1 MELTQDQV
9 NRIHSMAA
17 QCLNIME
24 KQDRKGQYN
33 VLVKLYTDQFKESN
47 KSREYYG
54 ELQTWKNLTGTYE
67 KHVKQCEIKMAE
79 FQKSLN
85 AATAELQNEKGK
97 TYRWYQAYNEQKA
110 NIEKGGEEQ
119 NKLKEEMKRLESEK
133 SRMQEQLDAL
143 QNGAGDEKLQKLI
156 SQQQEQSA
164 TNDKLR
170 EENKNLQEEIE
181 DLKSE
186 IEELKTSSAQD
197 KTGEKLSVEVDDLNA
212 ENHQLKIQLDEL
224 QQKQPEQAKAN
235 KILHERNEKLL
246 KEVDTL
252 RNERQL
258 LKEQLE
264 MLQNQASAKKDR
276 PVRSDDDELD
286 EEMEE
291 LIEEK
296 EELEDKVDELQNVN
310 KQLKEQLSQMEEK
323 SKEAVLLQKK
333 CSELAN
339 KNKWLQKQNED
350 LEKAAKSEKKAD
362 APTIQE
368 QFEKMGLDY
377 DEMQHELDSLRIEK
391 QQLIQ
396 QKAMQEAQS
405 NMDMDELRKE
415 IETLKEQLAKGGGTV
430 VISAPAAPAEVPEV
444 PDAPVLSVPVTPAPH
459 VTPVAP
465 APPVTPVTSA
475 THIAP
480 AVPVAPL
487 SQSNEAFKLST
498 TSSEV
503 DKHEDSKFLN
513 VMLLGTKLHLSE
525 MPAKGAPIVVIE
537 NKAYPNPHFYR
548 GFTAGLETTSSVRPL
563 NNLFEIEGLQEDWQ
577 IKYSLQSVE
586 PAVMKTDDSGIQL
599 EKKGKLVLLPN
610 KK

>member
-119 NKLKEEMKRLESEK
+119 NKLKEEMKRLETEK

-156 SQQQEQSA
+156 SQQQQQTA
-164 TNDKLR
+164 ANDKLR
-170 EENKNLQEEIE
+170 EENKDLQKEIE

-264 MLQNQASAKKDR
+264 MLENQAEAKKSR
-276 PVRSDDDELD
+276 PARSDDDELD

-310 KQLKEQLSQMEEK
+310 KQLKEQLAQMEEK

-350 LEKAAKSEKKAD
+350 LEKAAKSEKKTD

-430 VISAPAAPAEVPEV
+430 VISAPAAPIEVPEV
-444 PDAPVLSVPVTPAPH
+444 PDAPLPAPKAAPAPTPAPA

-465 APPVTPVTSA
+465 AT
-475 THIAP
+475 
-480 AVPVAPL
+480 PVAPI
-487 SQSNEAFKLST
+487 SQTDEAFKLAT
-498 TSSEV
+498 TASEV

-525 MPAKGAPIVVIE
+525 MPAKGAPIVVID

-577 IKYSLQSVE
+577 IKYSLKSVE
-586 PAVMKTDDSGIQL
+586 PATMKSDDSGIQL
-599 EKKGKLVLLPN
+599 EQKGKIVLLPD

>member
-54 ELQTWKNLTGTYE
+54 ELQTWKNLTGTKE

-79 FQKSLN
+79 LQKSLN
-85 AATAELQNEKGK
+85 ATAAELQNEKGK

-110 NIEKGGEEQ
+110 TMEKGGEEQ
-119 NKLKEEMKRLESEK
+119 SKLKEEMQRLETEK
-133 SRMQEQLDAL
+133 ARVQEQLDAL
-143 QNGAGDEKLQKLI
+143 QKGGAGDEKIQKLI
-156 SQQQEQSA
+156 AQQQEQTIA
-164 TNDKLR
+164 NDKLR
-170 EENKNLQEEIE
+170 EENADLQEEIE
-181 DLKSE
+181 
-186 IEELKTSSAQD
+186 ELKAELEEVKNNPEQD
-197 KTGEKLSVEVDDLNA
+197 KAGEKLSVEVDDLNA

-235 KILHERNEKLL
+235 KILHEKNEKLL
-246 KEVDTL
+246 KEVDNL

-264 MLQNQASAKKDR
+264 MLENQSITKKER
-276 PVRSDDDELD
+276 PARDDDELD

-350 LEKAAKSEKKAD
+350 LEKAAKSEKKSD

-396 QKAMQEAQS
+396 QKAMVEAQS
-405 NMDMDELRKE
+405 NMDLEELRKE
-415 IETLKEQLAKGGGTV
+415 IDSLKEQLAKGGSSVPVT
-430 VISAPAAPAEVPEV
+430 APVQPPEVPEV
-444 PDAPVLSVPVTPAPH
+444 PEAPEAPEVLHISDLSKPVTN
-459 VTPVAP
+459 
-465 APPVTPVTSA
+465 
-475 THIAP
+475 
-480 AVPVAPL
+480 
-487 SQSNEAFKLST
+487 SNVMDEAYKLST
-498 TSSEV
+498 SSVEV
-503 DKHEDSKFLN
+503 DKHENSKFLN
-513 VMLLGTKLHLSE
+513 VMLLGTNLHLSE
-525 MPAKGAPIVVIE
+525 MPAKGAPIVVID
-537 NKAYPNPHFYR
+537 NKAYPNPHFYK
-548 GFTAGLETTSSVRPL
+548 GFTSGLETTSSVRPL
-563 NNLFEIEGLQEDWQ
+563 NNLFDIDGLQEDWES
-577 IKYSLQSVE
+577 KYSLKSVE
-586 PAVMKTDDSGIQL
+586 PAEMKTDDSGIQL
-599 EKKGKLVLLPN
+599 EKKGKIVLLPDM
-610 KK
+610 K

>member
-79 FQKSLN
+79 LQKGLN
-85 AATAELQNEKGK
+85 ATAAELQNEKGK

-110 NIEKGGEEQ
+110 TMEKGGEEQ
-119 NKLKEEMKRLESEK
+119 SKLKEEVQKLETEK

-143 QNGAGDEKLQKLI
+143 QNGGAGDEKIQKLI
-156 SQQQEQSA
+156 AQQQEQTA
-164 TNDKLR
+164 ANDKLR
-170 EENKNLQEEIE
+170 EENQDLQEEIE
-181 DLKSE
+181 
-186 IEELKTSSAQD
+186 ELKAELEEAKNSPAQD

-235 KILHERNEKLL
+235 KILHEKNEKLL
-246 KEVDTL
+246 KEVDNL

-264 MLQNQASAKKDR
+264 MLENQNVTKRER
-276 PVRSDDDELD
+276 PARDDDDEMD

-333 CSELAN
+333 CSELSN
-339 KNKWLQKQNED
+339 KNKWLQKQNDE
-350 LEKAAKSEKKAD
+350 LEKAAKSEKKTD

-396 QKAMQEAQS
+396 QKAMVEAQS
-405 NMDMDELRKE
+405 NMDTEALRKE
-415 IETLKEQLAKGGGTV
+415 IEELKEQLAKGGSV
-430 VISAPAAPAEVPEV
+430 PSVSAQPQEVPEV
-444 PDAPVLSVPVTPAPH
+444 PD
-459 VTPVAP
+459 
-465 APPVTPVTSA
+465 
-475 THIAP
+475 
-480 AVPVAPL
+480 VPVAPTVQSVQAAEPK
-487 SQSNEAFKLST
+487 SQEDEAFKLST
-498 TSSEV
+498 SPLEV

-537 NKAYPNPHFYR
+537 NKAYPNPHFYK
-548 GFTAGLETTSSVRPL
+548 GFTSGMETTSSVRPL
-563 NNLFEIEGLQEDWQ
+563 NNLFDIEGLLEDWK
-577 IKYSLQSVE
+577 IKYSLKSIE
-586 PAVMKTDDSGIQL
+586 PAEMKTDESGIQL
-599 EKKGKLVLLPN
+599 EKKGKIVLLPDM
-610 KK
+610 K

>member
-79 FQKSLN
+79 LQKGLN
-85 AATAELQNEKGK
+85 ATAAELQNEKGK

-110 NIEKGGEEQ
+110 TMEKGGEEQ
-119 NKLKEEMKRLESEK
+119 SKLKEEVQKLETAK

-143 QNGAGDEKLQKLI
+143 QNGGAGDEKIQKLI
-156 SQQQEQSA
+156 AQQQEQTA
-164 TNDKLR
+164 ANDKLR
-170 EENKNLQEEIE
+170 EENQDLQEEIE
-181 DLKSE
+181 
-186 IEELKTSSAQD
+186 ELKAELEEAKNSPAQD

-235 KILHERNEKLL
+235 KILHEKNEKLL
-246 KEVDTL
+246 KEVDNL

-264 MLQNQASAKKDR
+264 MLENQNVTKRER
-276 PVRSDDDELD
+276 PARDDDDEMD

-333 CSELAN
+333 CSELSN
-339 KNKWLQKQNED
+339 KNKWLQKQNDE
-350 LEKAAKSEKKAD
+350 LEKAAKSEKKTD

-396 QKAMQEAQS
+396 QKAMVEAQS
-405 NMDMDELRKE
+405 NMDTEALRKE
-415 IETLKEQLAKGGGTV
+415 IEELKEQLAKGGSV
-430 VISAPAAPAEVPEV
+430 PSVSAQPQEVPEV
-444 PDAPVLSVPVTPAPH
+444 PD
-459 VTPVAP
+459 
-465 APPVTPVTSA
+465 
-475 THIAP
+475 
-480 AVPVAPL
+480 VPVAPTVQSIQAAEPK
-487 SQSNEAFKLST
+487 SQEDEAFKLST
-498 TSSEV
+498 SPLEV

-537 NKAYPNPHFYR
+537 NKAYPNPHFYK
-548 GFTAGLETTSSVRPL
+548 GFTSGMETTSSVRPL
-563 NNLFEIEGLQEDWQ
+563 NNLFDIEGLLEDWK
-577 IKYSLQSVE
+577 IKYSLKSIE
-586 PAVMKTDDSGIQL
+586 PAEMKTDESGIQL
-599 EKKGKLVLLPN
+599 EKKGKIVLLPDM
-610 KK
+610 K

>member
-54 ELQTWKNLTGTYE
+54 ELQTWQNLTGTYE

-79 FQKSLN
+79 LQKGLN
-85 AATAELQNEKGK
+85 ATAAELQNEKGK

-110 NIEKGGEEQ
+110 TMEKGGEEQ
-119 NKLKEEMKRLESEK
+119 SKLKEEVQKLETEK

-143 QNGAGDEKLQKLI
+143 QNGGAGDEKIQKLI
-156 SQQQEQSA
+156 AQQQEQTA
-164 TNDKLR
+164 ANDKLR
-170 EENKNLQEEIE
+170 EENQDLQEEIE
-181 DLKSE
+181 
-186 IEELKTSSAQD
+186 ELKAELEEAKNSPAQD

-235 KILHERNEKLL
+235 KILHEKNEKLL
-246 KEVDTL
+246 KEVDNL

-264 MLQNQASAKKDR
+264 MLENQNVTKRER
-276 PVRSDDDELD
+276 PARDDDDEMD

-333 CSELAN
+333 CSELSN
-339 KNKWLQKQNED
+339 KNKWLQKQNDE
-350 LEKAAKSEKKAD
+350 LEKAAKSEKKTD

-396 QKAMQEAQS
+396 QKAMVEAQS
-405 NMDMDELRKE
+405 NMDTEALRKE
-415 IETLKEQLAKGGGTV
+415 IEELKEQLAKGGSV
-430 VISAPAAPAEVPEV
+430 PSVSAQPQEVPEV
-444 PDAPVLSVPVTPAPH
+444 PD
-459 VTPVAP
+459 
-465 APPVTPVTSA
+465 
-475 THIAP
+475 
-480 AVPVAPL
+480 VPVAPTVQSVQAAEPK
-487 SQSNEAFKLST
+487 SQEDEAFKLST
-498 TSSEV
+498 SPLEV

-537 NKAYPNPHFYR
+537 NKAYPNPHFYK
-548 GFTAGLETTSSVRPL
+548 GFTSGMETTSSVRPL
-563 NNLFEIEGLQEDWQ
+563 NNLFDIEGLLEDWK
-577 IKYSLQSVE
+577 IKYSLKSIE
-586 PAVMKTDDSGIQL
+586 PAEMKTDESGIQL
-599 EKKGKLVLLPN
+599 EKKGKIVLLPDM
-610 KK
+610 K

>member
-79 FQKSLN
+79 LQKGLN
-85 AATAELQNEKGK
+85 ATAAELQNEKGK

-110 NIEKGGEEQ
+110 TMEKGGEEQ
-119 NKLKEEMKRLESEK
+119 SKLKEEIQKLETEK
-133 SRMQEQLDAL
+133 SRIQEQLDAL
-143 QNGAGDEKLQKLI
+143 QKGGAGDEKIQKLI
-156 SQQQEQSA
+156 AQQQEQTA
-164 TNDKLR
+164 ANDKLR
-170 EENKNLQEEIE
+170 EENQDLQEE
-181 DLKSE
+181 L
-186 IEELKTSSAQD
+186 EELKAELEEAKNSPAQD
-197 KTGEKLSVEVDDLNA
+197 KAGEKLSVEVDDLNA

-235 KILHERNEKLL
+235 KILHEKNEKLL
-246 KEVDTL
+246 KEVDNL

-264 MLQNQASAKKDR
+264 MLEKQSVTKKER
-276 PVRSDDDELD
+276 PVRDDDDEMD

-296 EELEDKVDELQNVN
+296 EELEDKVDELKNVN

-339 KNKWLQKQNED
+339 KNKWLQKQNDE
-350 LEKAAKSEKKAD
+350 LEKAAKSEKKTD

-396 QKAMQEAQS
+396 QKAMVEAQS
-405 NMDMDELRKE
+405 NMDLEELRKE
-415 IETLKEQLAKGGGTV
+415 IESLKEQLAKGGSV
-430 VISAPAAPAEVPEV
+430 PAAPAQPQEVPEV
-444 PDAPVLSVPVTPAPH
+444 PDAPVIPAFP
-459 VTPVAP
+459 AP
-465 APPVTPVTSA
+465 APV
-475 THIAP
+475 
-480 AVPVAPL
+480 
-487 SQSNEAFKLST
+487 SQEDEAFKLST
-498 TSSEV
+498 STLEV
-503 DKHEDSKFLN
+503 DKHEGSKFLN

-525 MPAKGAPIVVIE
+525 MPAPGAPVVVID
-537 NKAYPNPHFYR
+537 NKAYPNPNFYK
-548 GFTAGLETTSSVRPL
+548 GFTAGTETTSSVRPL
-563 NNLFEIEGLQEDWQ
+563 KNLFDIECLQEDWQ
-577 IKYSLQSVE
+577 IKYSLKSVE
-586 PAVMKTDDSGIQL
+586 PAEMKTDDSGIYL
-599 EKKGKLVLLPN
+599 EKKGRIVLLPDM
-610 KK
+610 K

>member
-79 FQKSLN
+79 LQKSLN
-85 AATAELQNEKGK
+85 ATATELQNEKGK

-110 NIEKGGEEQ
+110 SMEKDGEEQ
-119 NKLKEEMKRLESEK
+119 SKLKEDLKRLEEEK
-133 SRMQEQLDAL
+133 ARMQEQLDAL
-143 QNGAGDEKLQKLI
+143 QNGADDEKLQKLI
-156 SQQQEQSA
+156 SQQQEQTA
-164 TNDKLR
+164 ANDELR
-170 EENKNLQEEIE
+170 KENQDLQEEIE
-181 DLKSE
+181 
-186 IEELKTSSAQD
+186 ELKAQLENEKNNPD
-197 KTGEKLSVEVDDLNA
+197 KAGEKLSVEVDDLNA

-224 QQKQPEQAKAN
+224 QQKQPEQAKVN
-235 KILHERNEKLL
+235 KLLHEKNEKLL
-246 KEVDTL
+246 KEVDNL

-264 MLQNQASAKKDR
+264 MLENQSVTKHER
-276 PVRSDDDELD
+276 PARDDDDEMD

-296 EELEDKVDELQNVN
+296 EELEDKVDELRNVN
-310 KQLKEQLSQMEEK
+310 KQLKEQLAQMEEK

-333 CSELAN
+333 CNELAN

-350 LEKAAKSEKKAD
+350 LEKAAGTEKKAD

-396 QKAMQEAQS
+396 QKAMAEAQS
-405 NMDMDELRKE
+405 NMDMEELRKE
-415 IETLKEQLAKGGGTV
+415 IASLKEQLAKGGV
-430 VISAPAAPAEVPEV
+430 AVSAPVQPTEVPEV
-444 PDAPVLSVPVTPAPH
+444 PDAPVLKVPVS
-459 VTPVAP
+459 AP
-465 APPVTPVTSA
+465 ARSPQNT
-475 THIAP
+475 
-480 AVPVAPL
+480 
-487 SQSNEAFKLST
+487 EAFKLST
-498 TSSEV
+498 STLEV
-503 DKHEDSKFLN
+503 DKHEDAKFLS
-513 VMLLGTKLHLSE
+513 VMLLGTNLHLSE
-525 MPAKGAPIVVIE
+525 MPAQGAPIVVID
-537 NKAYPNPHFYR
+537 NKAYPNPHFYK
-548 GFTAGLETTSSVRPL
+548 GFTSAQETTSSVRPL
-563 NNLFEIEGLQEDWQ
+563 NNLFEIEGLQEDWK
-577 IKYSLQSVE
+577 IKYSLKSVE
-586 PAVMKTDDSGIQL
+586 PAEMKTDDSGIQL
-599 EKKGKLVLLPN
+599 EKKGKIVLLPDM
-610 KK
+610 K

>member
-79 FQKSLN
+79 LQKGLN
-85 AATAELQNEKGK
+85 ATATELQNEKGK

-110 NIEKGGEEQ
+110 SMEKDGEEQ
-119 NKLKEEMKRLESEK
+119 SKLKEDLQRLEAEK
-133 SRMQEQLDAL
+133 TRMQEQLDTL
-143 QNGAGDEKLQKLI
+143 QNGADDEKLQKLI
-156 SQQQEQSA
+156 SQQQEQLA
-164 TNDKLR
+164 VNDKLR
-170 EENKNLQEEIE
+170 EENQDLQEEIE
-181 DLKSE
+181 
-186 IEELKTSSAQD
+186 ELKAQLENAKNSPD
-197 KTGEKLSVEVDDLNA
+197 KAGEKLSVEVDDLNA

-235 KILHERNEKLL
+235 KILHEKNEKLL
-246 KEVDTL
+246 KEVDNL

-264 MLQNQASAKKDR
+264 MLENQSITKRER
-276 PVRSDDDELD
+276 PARDDDEMD

-296 EELEDKVDELQNVN
+296 EELEDKVDELRNVN
-310 KQLKEQLSQMEEK
+310 KQLKEQLTQMEEK

-339 KNKWLQKQNED
+339 KNKWLQKQNDE
-350 LEKAAKSEKKAD
+350 LEKAAGAEKKSD

-368 QFEKMGLDY
+368 QFEKMGIDY

-396 QKAMQEAQS
+396 QKAMAEAQS
-405 NMDMDELRKE
+405 SMDMEELRKE
-415 IETLKEQLAKGGGTV
+415 IETLKEQLAKGGVTV
-430 VISAPAAPAEVPEV
+430 SAVKPAEVPDIPEVPEV
-444 PDAPVLSVPVTPAPH
+444 PDVLSLKVPVAAPVVPKTAGTPAPKAS
-459 VTPVAP
+459 AP
-465 APPVTPVTSA
+465 
-475 THIAP
+475 
-480 AVPVAPL
+480 
-487 SQSNEAFKLST
+487 QNEEAFKLST
-498 TSSEV
+498 SSLEV
-503 DKHEDSKFLN
+503 DKHEDAKFLN
-513 VMLLGTKLHLSE
+513 VMLLGTKLHLSD
-525 MPAKGAPIVVIE
+525 MPAKGAPVVVID
-537 NKAYPNPHFYR
+537 NKAYPNPHFYK
-548 GFTAGLETTSSVRPL
+548 GFTSGQETTSSVRPL
-563 NNLFEIEGLQEDWQ
+563 NNLFEIEGLQEDWK

-586 PAVMKTDDSGIQL
+586 PAEMKTDDSGVELQ
-599 EKKGKLVLLPN
+599 KKGKIVLLPDI
-610 KK
+610 K

>member
-33 VLVKLYTDQFKESN
+33 VLVKLYTDQSMESN

-79 FQKSLN
+79 LQKGLN
-85 AATAELQNEKGK
+85 ATATELQNEKGK

-110 NIEKGGEEQ
+110 SMEKDGEEQ
-119 NKLKEEMKRLESEK
+119 NKLKEDMKRLEAEK
-133 SRMQEQLDAL
+133 ISMQEQLDTL
-143 QNGAGDEKLQKLI
+143 QNGADDEKLQKLI

-164 TNDKLR
+164 ENDKLR
-170 EENKNLQEEIE
+170 EENQDLQEEIE
-181 DLKSE
+181 
-186 IEELKTSSAQD
+186 ELKAQLENAKNNPD
-197 KTGEKLSVEVDDLNA
+197 KAGEKLSVEVDDLNA

-235 KILHERNEKLL
+235 KILHEKNEKLL
-246 KEVDTL
+246 KEVDNL

-264 MLQNQASAKKDR
+264 MLENQSVTKRER
-276 PVRSDDDELD
+276 PARDDDDEMD

-296 EELEDKVDELQNVN
+296 EELEDKVDELRNVN
-310 KQLKEQLSQMEEK
+310 KQLKEQLTQMEEK

-350 LEKAAKSEKKAD
+350 LEKAAGAEKKTD

-368 QFEKMGLDY
+368 QFEKMGIDY

-396 QKAMQEAQS
+396 QKAMVEAQS
-405 NMDMDELRKE
+405 NMDMEELRKE
-415 IETLKEQLAKGGGTV
+415 IKSLKEQLAKGGVAV
-430 VISAPAAPAEVPEV
+430 VSKSEEVPDVPEV
-444 PDAPVLSVPVTPAPH
+444 PDAPDAPVLKVTA
-459 VTPVAP
+459 
-465 APPVTPVTSA
+465 APPLKAAEPAAPVSEN
-475 THIAP
+475 
-480 AVPVAPL
+480 
-487 SQSNEAFKLST
+487 NEAFKLST
-498 TSSEV
+498 SSLEV
-503 DKHEDSKFLN
+503 DKHEDAKFLN

-525 MPAKGAPIVVIE
+525 MPAKGAPIVVID
-537 NKAYPNPHFYR
+537 NKAYPNPHFYK
-548 GFTAGLETTSSVRPL
+548 GFTSAQETTSSVRPL
-563 NNLFEIEGLQEDWQ
+563 NNLFEVEGLQEDWQ
-577 IKYSLQSVE
+577 IKYSLKSVE
-586 PAVMKTDDSGIQL
+586 PAEMKTDDSGVQL
-599 EKKGKLVLLPN
+599 EKKGKIILLPDI
-610 KK
+610 K

>member
-79 FQKSLN
+79 LQKSLN
-85 AATAELQNEKGK
+85 ATATELQNEKGK

-110 NIEKGGEEQ
+110 NMEKDGEEQ
-119 NKLKEEMKRLESEK
+119 TKLKGDITRLEAEK
-133 SRMQEQLDAL
+133 TRLQEQLDTL
-143 QNGAGDEKLQKLI
+143 QNGADDEKLQKLI
-156 SQQQEQSA
+156 SQQQEQTA
-164 TNDKLR
+164 ANDKLR
-170 EENKNLQEEIE
+170 EENHDLQEEV
-181 DLKSE
+181 
-186 IEELKTSSAQD
+186 EELKAQLENAKNNPD
-197 KTGEKLSVEVDDLNA
+197 KAGEKLSVEVDDLNA

-235 KILHERNEKLL
+235 KILHEKNEKLL
-246 KEVDTL
+246 KEVDNL

-264 MLQNQASAKKDR
+264 MLENQSVTKRER
-276 PVRSDDDELD
+276 PARDDDEMD

-296 EELEDKVDELQNVN
+296 EELEDKVDELRNVN
-310 KQLKEQLSQMEEK
+310 KQLKEQLTQMEEK

-339 KNKWLQKQNED
+339 KNKWLQKQNEE
-350 LEKAAKSEKKAD
+350 LEKAAGAEKKTD

-396 QKAMQEAQS
+396 QKAMAEAQS
-405 NMDMDELRKE
+405 NMDMEELRKE
-415 IETLKEQLAKGGGTV
+415 IESLKEQLAKGGV
-430 VISAPAAPAEVPEV
+430 AVSAPAEPAEVPDIPEV
-444 PDAPVLSVPVTPAPH
+444 PDVPSLKVPVS
-459 VTPVAP
+459 AP
-465 APPVTPVTSA
+465 APKAPEMPAPKAPETP
-475 THIAP
+475 
-480 AVPVAPL
+480 
-487 SQSNEAFKLST
+487 QNNEAYKLST
-498 TSSEV
+498 SSLEV
-503 DKHEDSKFLN
+503 DKHEDAKFLN

-537 NKAYPNPHFYR
+537 NKAYPNPHFYK
-548 GFTAGLETTSSVRPL
+548 GFTSAQETTSSVRPL
-563 NNLFEIEGLQEDWQ
+563 NNLFEIQGLQEDWQ
-577 IKYSLQSVE
+577 IKYSLKSVE
-586 PAVMKTDDSGIQL
+586 PAEMKTDDSGIQL
-599 EKKGKLVLLPN
+599 EKKGKIILLPDM
-610 KK
+610 K

>member
-119 NKLKEEMKRLESEK
+119 NKLKEEMKRLETEK

-156 SQQQEQSA
+156 SQQQQQTA
-164 TNDKLR
+164 ANDQLR
-170 EENKNLQEEIE
+170 EENKDLQEEIE
-181 DLKSE
+181 ELKSE

-264 MLQNQASAKKDR
+264 MLQNQAETKKAR
-276 PVRSDDDELD
+276 PIRSDDDELD

-350 LEKAAKSEKKAD
+350 LEKAAKSKKKSD

-430 VISAPAAPAEVPEV
+430 VLSAPAAPTEVPEV
-444 PDAPVLSVPVTPAPH
+444 PDAPDAPLPAPKAAPAPA

-465 APPVTPVTSA
+465 ST
-475 THIAP
+475 
-480 AVPVAPL
+480 PVAPV
-487 SQSNEAFKLST
+487 SQTDEAFKLST
-498 TSSEV
+498 TTSEV

-525 MPAKGAPIVVIE
+525 MPAKGAPIVVID

-577 IKYSLQSVE
+577 IKYSLKSVE
-586 PAVMKTDDSGIQL
+586 PAIMKSDDSGIQL
-599 EKKGKLVLLPN
+599 EQKGKIILLPD

>member
-85 AATAELQNEKGK
+85 VATAELQNEKGK

-119 NKLKEEMKRLESEK
+119 NKLKEEMKRLETEK

-156 SQQQEQSA
+156 SQQQQQTA
-164 TNDKLR
+164 ANDKLR
-170 EENKNLQEEIE
+170 EENKDLQKEIE

-264 MLQNQASAKKDR
+264 MLENQAEAKKSR
-276 PVRSDDDELD
+276 PARSDDDELD

-350 LEKAAKSEKKAD
+350 LEKAAKSEKKTD

-430 VISAPAAPAEVPEV
+430 VISAPAAPIEVPEV
-444 PDAPVLSVPVTPAPH
+444 PDAPLPAPKAAPAPTPAPA

-465 APPVTPVTSA
+465 AT
-475 THIAP
+475 
-480 AVPVAPL
+480 PVAPI
-487 SQSNEAFKLST
+487 SQTDEAFKLAT
-498 TSSEV
+498 TASEV

-525 MPAKGAPIVVIE
+525 MPAKGAPIVVID

-577 IKYSLQSVE
+577 IKYSLKSVE
-586 PAVMKTDDSGIQL
+586 PATMKSDDSGIQL
-599 EKKGKLVLLPN
+599 EQKGKIVLLPD

>member
-119 NKLKEEMKRLESEK
+119 NKLKEEMKRLETEK

-156 SQQQEQSA
+156 SQQQQQTA
-164 TNDKLR
+164 ANDKLR
-170 EENKNLQEEIE
+170 EENKDLQEEIE

-264 MLQNQASAKKDR
+264 MLENQAEAKKSR
-276 PVRSDDDELD
+276 PARSDDDELD

-350 LEKAAKSEKKAD
+350 LEKAAKSEKKTD

-430 VISAPAAPAEVPEV
+430 VISAPAAPIEVPEV
-444 PDAPVLSVPVTPAPH
+444 PDAPLPAPKAAPAPTPAPA

-465 APPVTPVTSA
+465 AT
-475 THIAP
+475 
-480 AVPVAPL
+480 PVAPI
-487 SQSNEAFKLST
+487 SQTDEAFKLAT
-498 TSSEV
+498 TASEV

-525 MPAKGAPIVVIE
+525 MPAKGAPIVVID

-577 IKYSLQSVE
+577 VKYSLKSVE
-586 PAVMKTDDSGIQL
+586 PATMKSDDSGIQL
-599 EKKGKLVLLPN
+599 EQKGKIVLLPD

>member
-1 MELTQDQV
+1 MELTQDQL

-79 FQKSLN
+79 LQKGLN
-85 AATAELQNEKGK
+85 ATAAELQNEKGK

-110 NIEKGGEEQ
+110 TMEKGGEEQ
-119 NKLKEEMKRLESEK
+119 SKLKEEMQRLEMEK
-133 SRMQEQLDAL
+133 ARMQEQLDAL
-143 QNGAGDEKLQKLI
+143 QNGGAGDEKIQKLI
-156 SQQQEQSA
+156 AQQQEQTA
-164 TNDKLR
+164 VNDKLR
-170 EENKNLQEEIE
+170 EENQDLQE
-181 DLKSE
+181 E
-186 IEELKTSSAQD
+186 IEELKTQLEEAKNNPEQD
-197 KTGEKLSVEVDDLNA
+197 KAGEKLSVEVDDLNA

-235 KILHERNEKLL
+235 KILHEKNEKLL
-246 KEVDTL
+246 KEVDNL

-264 MLQNQASAKKDR
+264 MLENQNTAKRER
-276 PVRSDDDELD
+276 PARNDDDELD

-350 LEKAAKSEKKAD
+350 LEKAAKSEKKSD

-396 QKAMQEAQS
+396 QKAMVEAQS
-405 NMDMDELRKE
+405 NMDLEELRKE
-415 IETLKEQLAKGGGTV
+415 IEILKEQLAKGGGSV
-430 VISAPAAPAEVPEV
+430 PVSAVPQPQEVPEV
-444 PDAPVLSVPVTPAPH
+444 PEVPEAPEVLRISDLVAAKSTATNVP
-459 VTPVAP
+459 
-465 APPVTPVTSA
+465 
-475 THIAP
+475 
-480 AVPVAPL
+480 
-487 SQSNEAFKLST
+487 NEAFKLST
-498 TSSEV
+498 SAIEV

-525 MPAKGAPIVVIE
+525 MPAKGAPIVVID
-537 NKAYPNPHFYR
+537 NKAYPNPHYYK
-548 GFTAGLETTSSVRPL
+548 GFTSGQETTSSVRPL
-563 NNLFEIEGLQEDWQ
+563 NNLFEVEGLQEDWK
-577 IKYSLQSVE
+577 IKYSLKSIE
-586 PAVMKTDDSGIQL
+586 PAEMKTDDSGIQL
-599 EKKGKLVLLPN
+599 EKKGKIVLLPDI
-610 KK
+610 K